1 MYYPFQIPYILSKE
15 FSEHL
20 EYKETSIAGYKDFV
34 ICFWEISSITN
45 NRNCITNIVI
55 ADGCIDLVVD
65 YDQKQIGYAGMS
77 ETRYDFKI
85 NLPSRSFGARL
96 KPGAFHVLTGISAA
110 KALNDYLPIHITDKH
125 FKVDKFFTLSFNEA
139 KEMFISYIGT
149 LIKDKPNNRF
159 VTLFDELYT
168 GIPDSVLEIYKKL
181 NYSPRQCQRLFIK
194 NYGFSPKFA
203 LCVLRFQKCLEM
215 IISRGN
221 SPNELLDELNYYDQS
236 HIINDFKRYIGI
248 TPFELVKR
256 YNMSHFYN
264 NA

>member
-20 EYKETSIAGYKDFV
+20 KYKESSIADYKDFV
-34 ICFWEISSITN
+34 ICFWEISPISN
-45 NRNCITNIVI
+45 DNKSITNIVI
-55 ADGCIDLVVD
+55 ADGCIDLIVD
-65 YDQKQIGYAGMS
+65 YDQKRIFYTGMS

-96 KPGAFHVLTGISAA
+96 KPGVFHALTGISAA
-110 KALNDYLPIHITDKH
+110 EALDGYLPIQIADKH
-125 FKVDKFFTLSFNEA
+125 FEVDTFFTLPFNEA

-149 LIKDKPNNRF
+149 LIKDKPNNSF
-159 VTLFDELYT
+159 ITLFDELYT
-168 GIPDSVLEIYKKL
+168 GIPDSVIGIYEKL

-215 IISRGN
+215 IISKGIT
-221 SPNELLDELNYYDQS
+221 PNELLDTLHYYDQS
-236 HIINDFKRYIGI
+236 HIINDFKRHIGI
-248 TPFELVKR
+248 TPLELVKQ
-256 YNMSHFYN
+256 YNLSHFYN